1 MQGTMSRGTTRVTK
15 ETATYISNLLLE
27 RDYLLSQRQLHPT
40 YKSDVDVVNETQEEL
55 ALLYKAQKSIDY
67 ILEEDS

>member
-1 MQGTMSRGTTRVTK
+1 MNK
-15 ETATYISNLLLE
+15 ETANYINGLLLE

-55 ALLYKAQKSIDY
+55 VLLYKAQKAIDY
-67 ILEEDS
+67 ILEEDK

>member
-1 MQGTMSRGTTRVTK
+1 MKGTTIKETTKMTK
-15 ETATYISNLLLE
+15 ETAIYISSLLLE

-67 ILEEDS
+67 ILEEG